1 MSYTTIEN
9 VNNLLVHEN
18 TVFINSITNSCNITS
33 VNNKATVTHNTM
45 DTVKME
51 SDCALYCAHKD
62 CGSALNFY
70 DNNKEEM
77 HKKCKTISYLNFGA
91 RKLLLDDRFSFKD
104 RETCSASVNKK

>member
-9 VNNLLVHEN
+9 TNNFSVHEN
-18 TVFINSITNSCNITS
+18 TVFINSITNSCNITA

-45 DTVKME
+45 KTVRPG

-70 DNNKEEM
+70 KNNEETM
-77 HKKCKTISYLNFGA
+77 QRKCKSISYLKFGA
-91 RKLLLDDRFSFKD
+91 RKLLLDDRFSFKNK
-104 RETCSASVNKK
+104 ELCNTSVNK